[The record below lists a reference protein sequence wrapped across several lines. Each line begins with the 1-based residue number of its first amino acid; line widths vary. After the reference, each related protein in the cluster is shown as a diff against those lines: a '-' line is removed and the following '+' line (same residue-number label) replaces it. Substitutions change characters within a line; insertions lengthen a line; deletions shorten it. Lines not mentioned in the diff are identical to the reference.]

1 MKNRKQLIISG
12 MSAILILSLAACSG
26 AIQLDFPKANEES
39 NTSPPV
45 EDSTNETVDTPKITN
60 PVVESLEVG
69 SLETLQDAYIQ
80 IYDKVLPSVV
90 SIAVSKTIVS
100 SGINIPD
107 NPFGFELP
115 QDEEPFE
122 YQENAAGSGF
132 VWDADGHIVT
142 NNHVVEGAEVIQVV
156 FADGRSELAELIGGN
171 ADADLAVIKI
181 DLPAS
186 DLTPIEVSDSTKVKV
201 GQIAVAIG
209 NPFELASSMTTGIIS
224 GLGRSLSLPS
234 TDSTGRS
241 YSIPDLIQTD
251 AAINPGNSGGV
262 LVDINGG
269 LIGVTTAI
277 QSPVRANSGVGY
289 VIPSYIV
296 SKIVPILIENGEYLQ
311 PWIGISGR
319 DLIPEIANL
328 MGLDQGQSGA
338 LVIDVTKDS
347 PAEAA
352 GLIGSSVE
360 ATINGADVL
369 IGGDV
374 IISADGIPVNDF
386 EDLVAFLARY
396 AVVGQTISLEVI
408 RNGETLDLDLT
419 LAARPTVET
428 SELIPEPEEISTG
441 GWLGI
446 TGSDL
451 VSAVAEAMDLPAQT
465 AGVLIE
471 RITAD
476 SPADDAGLRGSYKP
490 ISIDGQEVLIG
501 GDVITALDGSEVDS
515 MRSLA
520 EIVNQSEPGK
530 KISLSIIRDGKELEV
545 EVTLGEQPE

>member
-1 MKNRKQLIISG
+1 MKKKIIITG
-12 MSAILILSLAACSG
+12 MSVFLILSLVACNG
-26 AIQLDFPKANEES
+26 EIQLDFPKAIAEPSESDPTIEEPAS
-39 NTSPPV
+39 D
-45 EDSTNETVDTPKITN
+45 EGLTPTIEN

-90 SIAVSKTIVS
+90 SIAVSKTVVS
-100 SGINIPD
+100 SGIEIPD
-107 NPFGFELP
+107 NPFGFDLP
-115 QDEEPFE
+115 QDDEPFE

-142 NNHVVEGAEVIQVV
+142 NNHVVEGAEVIRVV
-156 FADGRSELAELIGGN
+156 FADGRSELAELVGGN
-171 ADADLAVIKI
+171 SDADLAVIKV
-181 DLPAS
+181 DLPA
-186 DLTPIEVSDSTKVKV
+186 DELTPIEVSDSTKVKV

-234 TDSTGRS
+234 TDSNGRAF
-241 YSIPDLIQTD
+241 SIPDLIQTD
-251 AAINPGNSGGV
+251 TAINPGNSGGV

-289 VIPSYIV
+289 VIPSFIV

-319 DLIPEIANL
+319 DLIPEIAKL
-328 MGLDQGQSGA
+328 MDLNQGQSGA
-338 LVIDVTKDS
+338 LVIDISKDS

-360 ATINGADVL
+360 ASINGVDVL

-374 IISADGIPVNDF
+374 ITSVDGIPVNDF

-408 RNGETLDLDLT
+408 RNGEELNLDLT
-419 LAARPTVET
+419 LAARPNPQP

-451 VSAVAEAMDLPAQT
+451 TSAVAEAMDLPART

-471 RITAD
+471 RITAG

-501 GDVITALDGSEVDS
+501 GDVITAVDDSEIDS
-515 MRSLA
+515 VRALS
-520 EIVNQSEPGK
+520 EIVSQTENGTE
-530 KISLSIIRDGKELEV
+530 ITLSIIRDGKELAV
-545 EVTLGEQPE
+545 EVTPGEQPE

>member
-12 MSAILILSLAACSG
+12 MSAILILNLAACSG
-26 AIQLDFPKANEES
+26 AIQLDFPKANEEP

-45 EDSTNETVDTPKITN
+45 EDSTSETVDTPKITN

-476 SPADDAGLRGSYKP
+476 SPADNAGLRGSFKP

-501 GDVITALDGSEVDS
+501 GDVITAVDESEVDS